1 MKRIVCICLCALLFI
16 HHHAAAFDP
25 GPESGTTSQQDEFV
39 VEGTVISGTD
49 NLSLIGVNII
59 EKGTSNG
66 TITDMDGHYTITV
79 SSPEAVIVYRYIGY
93 RTQEIPVNG
102 QSVID
107 VVLEEEIEML
117 DEVVVVGYG
126 VQKKVDVTGAI
137 SSIQTEEMASIPV
150 TNVATAIQGK
160 AAGVQIIQN
169 SGAPGSEVSI
179 KIRGTG
185 TINNSEPLY
194 VVDGFITESID
205 FLNPD
210 DIADMQILKDA
221 S

>member
-1 MKRIVCICLCALLFI
+1 M
-16 HHHAAAFDP
+16 
-25 GPESGTTSQQDEFV
+25 
-39 VEGTVISGTD
+39 
-49 NLSLIGVNII
+49 
-59 EKGTSNG
+59 NG
-66 TITDMDGHYTITV
+66 RSI
-79 SSPEAVIVYRYIGY
+79 
-93 RTQEIPVNG
+93 
-102 QSVID
+102 ID
-107 VVLEEEIEML
+107 VILEEEIEML

-137 SSIQTEEMASIPV
+137 SSIQTEELNSIPV
-150 TNVATAIQGK
+150 SNVATAIQGK

-169 SGAPGSEVSI
+169 SGAPGSDVSI

-210 DIADMQILKDA
+210 DIEDMQILKDA
-221 S
+221 SSSAIYGARAANGIIESSRLRNSGLNSLSIAS